1 VLDGRTASFARR
13 PGGDPFSRFRV
24 ALPARRWRMS
34 LRLAAHLVTLAIVLT
49 VAVVAKDISAGS
61 DYWVVRRGTPR
72 LVVRA
77 PDIRVQRSLLAP
89 FGVGGEV
96 TALPAL
102 RAPQEQLAPPFI
114 ESHQLLEGETL
125 GQVAA
130 NYGVSVAALFWS
142 NDLASSNVFA
152 AGQELRIP
160 RIAGIPHVIAEGDTL
175 ESIAAQYGASPE
187 AIVLL
192 KSNGVSENLPLP
204 IGREIFVPG
213 GTLPYP
219 QELLDEY
226 GGEQGIADLHAVAAG
241 VVQESDT
248 NLREGP
254 SRDYARIGKLDA
266 GRRLKLVARHDDWV
280 KVEDSVGNG
289 GWVRGDLLG
298 LSSETIAGLQ
308 ETNDFPPPPPRWV
321 WPTHGSISSRF
332 GWRRIPYRSFHDG
345 LDIANRAWTEIYAA
359 RTGRVS
365 EAGWCRGFGYCVK
378 IDHGDGMTT
387 IYGHLIKRPPVKAGE
402 AVEAGELIGYM
413 GSTYDRS
420 GGGYSTGVH
429 LHFTVKVNGKA
440 VDPMKFLP

>member
-1 VLDGRTASFARR
+1 
-13 PGGDPFSRFRV
+13 
-24 ALPARRWRMS
+24 LPLWRWRIS
-34 LRLAAHLVTLAIVLT
+34 LRFAAHLVTFALVLT
-49 VAVVAKDISAGS
+49 VALVSQNVAIGS
-61 DYWVVRRGTPR
+61 DYWIVRRGTPR
-72 LVVRA
+72 FVHRT

-89 FGVGGEV
+89 FAVGGEDI
-96 TALPAL
+96 ALPAL
-102 RAPQEQLAPPFI
+102 RAPQEQLAPPFA
-114 ESHQLLEGETL
+114 ESHQLVEGETL

-130 NYGVSVAALFWS
+130 QYGVSVAALFWS

-152 AGQELRIP
+152 AGQDLRIP
-160 RIAGIPHVIAEGDTL
+160 RIAGIPHVIEEGDTL
-175 ESIAAQYGASPE
+175 ESIAARYGVGPD

-192 KSNGVSENLPLP
+192 KSNGVSEKLPLP

-213 GTLPYP
+213 GSLPYP

-226 GGEQGIADLHAVAAG
+226 GGEQGIADLRAVAAG

-254 SRDYARIGKLDA
+254 SRDYARIGRLDA
-266 GRRLKLVARHDDWV
+266 GRRLKLVARYDDWV
-280 KVEDSVGNG
+280 KVEDGVGNA

-298 LSSETIAGLQ
+298 LSPEALAGLQ

-321 WPTHGSISSRF
+321 WPTQGSISSRF

-387 IYGHLIKRPPVKAGE
+387 IYGHMVKRPPVKAGE
-402 AVEAGELIGYM
+402 SVEAGELIGYM
-413 GSTYDRS
+413 GSTYDAS